1 MMFFHDNVCTMV
13 IFIISIFVLIS
24 ESRVDFF
31 ICQKILGDILSTKGL
46 RQKELFVTVDILTKI
61 GWNALG
67 KILFRDIMLD
77 RYYAFQDSNIMTLKS
92 RRNDFLLIF
101 MDYAISR
108 LCYPSLNVKPLFL
121 GKSRKILMESSIET

>member
-1 MMFFHDNVCTMV
+1 MLLKSKGIFSQKMMFFHDNVCTMV

-31 ICQKILGDILSTKGL
+31 IFQKILGDILSTKGL

-67 KILFRDIMLD
+67 KILFRDIMFD
-77 RYYAFQDSNIMTLKS
+77 RYYDFQDSNTMTLKS
-92 RRNDFLLIF
+92 RRNDF
-101 MDYAISR
+101 
-108 LCYPSLNVKPLFL
+108 C
-121 GKSRKILMESSIET
+121 